1 MRKIIIVLLVGIILL
16 SLASCADE
24 ETDQSYSIKDA
35 LKISAYVFDETIEG
49 SVYYDFN
56 TVYELEQLKM
66 NEIRLM
72 APNTNMDD
80 ARYLEVCF
88 EFDGIIEVIAENED
102 IQLSVNNTLTR
113 WYSGEGIYSER
124 IDTFNTK
131 FSRKGF
137 VSLSPL
143 FGELIGR
150 VGGIYGWTGEVGA
163 ERYLSINAYK
173 FDNEKTPVIRARVKL
188 VALEDSEYTPDP
200 IKGFGYS
207 IELVSYE
214 YSDMAKLLDDIVDDE
229 IE

>member
-1 MRKIIIVLLVGIILL
+1 MKKIIMVLLAVIILL

-35 LKISAYVFDETIEG
+35 LKISAYVFDETIDG
-49 SVYYDFN
+49 NVYYDFN
-56 TVYELEQLKM
+56 TVYDLEQLKM
-66 NEIRLM
+66 NELRSM
-72 APNTNMDD
+72 APNTNDV
-80 ARYLEVCF
+80 RYLEMF
-88 EFDGIIEVIAENED
+88 LEFDGIIEVIAENED
-102 IQLSVNNTLTR
+102 IQLSINNTLTR
-113 WYSGEGIYSER
+113 WHSDESIYSER
-124 IDTFNTK
+124 IDTFTTK

-150 VGGIYGWTGEVGA
+150 VGGIYGWRGEVGA
-163 ERYLSINAYK
+163 ERYLNINAYK

>member
-1 MRKIIIVLLVGIILL
+1 MKKIIIALLVVIILL
-16 SLASCADE
+16 SFASCIDE
-24 ETDQSYSIKDA
+24 ETEQSYSIKDA
-35 LKISAYVFDETIEG
+35 LKISAYVFDETIDG
-49 SVYYDFN
+49 NVYYDFN
-56 TVYELEQLKM
+56 TVYDLEQLKM
-66 NEIRLM
+66 NELRSM
-72 APNTNMDD
+72 APNTNDV
-80 ARYLEVCF
+80 RYLEMF
-88 EFDGIIEVIAENED
+88 LEFDGIIEVIAENED
-102 IQLSVNNTLTR
+102 IQLSINNTLTR
-113 WYSGEGIYSER
+113 WHSDESIYSER
-124 IDTFNTK
+124 IDTFTTK

-163 ERYLSINAYK
+163 ERYLNINAYK

-207 IELVSYE
+207 IEVVSYE